1 MAQKMIYV
9 RDEDLALFDRAAEL
23 GEDSLSAVIAEALRR
38 FVATEEARK
47 RGFEE
52 ITLKVGVWRPQ
63 GDNDTRPIKFLGRKL
78 AEGTV
83 YRGETGSRDDRG
95 THWAIYQTQAGKI
108 VVRWDRWSRWQGE
121 ADVADYAVLDR
132 IPAYDEWI
140 YGKLHED
147 TVQVPGD
154 ILQEAAK
161 ELGQELAE
169 WIE

>member
-1 MAQKMIYV
+1 M
-9 RDEDLALFDRAAEL
+9 
-23 GEDSLSAVIAEALRR
+23 G
-38 FVATEEARK
+38 
-47 RGFEE
+47 GFEE

-63 GDNDTRPIKFLGRKL
+63 GDSDTRPVKFLGRKL

-83 YRGETGSRDDRG
+83 YHGETGSRDDRG

-132 IPAYDEWI
+132 IPGYDQGVAGTLDPDWE
-140 YGKLHED
+140 
-147 TVQVPGD
+147 VVVPGD
-154 ILQEAAK
+154 ILQEAA
-161 ELGQELAE
+161 EAIGQDLAE